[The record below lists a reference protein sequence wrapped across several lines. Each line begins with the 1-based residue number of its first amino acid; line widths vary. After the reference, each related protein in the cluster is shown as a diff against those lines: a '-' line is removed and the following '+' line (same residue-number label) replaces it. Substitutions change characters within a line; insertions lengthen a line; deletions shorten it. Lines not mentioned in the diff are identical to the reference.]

1 MDEEKFCCVD
11 NYSVLIPYKDL
22 VKMVELANKVE
33 QIELQYNR
41 LQDQYAAIRGMFSE
55 CLEKIK
61 EIRDFV
67 GNT

>member
-33 QIELQYNR
+33 
-41 LQDQYAAIRGMFSE
+41 
-55 CLEKIK
+55 
-61 EIRDFV
+61 
-67 GNT
+67 